1 MNKIEEEIE
10 HHLERLEEIESEL
23 NTLNH
28 KKFELESRRKY
39 LYEKI
44 NKLDEQRMDAIPAN

>member
-1 MNKIEEEIE
+1 MTKEIE
-10 HHLERLEEIESEL
+10 HHLERLDKIESEL
-23 NTLNH
+23 NALNH